1 MIQIGGNERKI
12 IVIIAVIICLFLI
25 TGIFAR
31 KNQSKRSSKTA
42 ETTGRIEIRGFDWG
56 PAITKAI
63 IRFPHDL
70 KKDQILSAD
79 IFRVKEKKK
88 GGNSAVSSERTI
100 TDIYF
105 SDENGNR
112 AAPADTE
119 TGISFIT
126 LELQYSPEEGSPFYY
141 DSASF
146 NYWYKSYSMEIKMQ
160 NGKTLLLS
168 NNEEVGL
175 ETVKITYEGKPNESV
190 ILPETENVYTS
201 GSFTGKEGNTL
212 TYASFA
218 PDNASETKKRPL
230 VIWLHGAGEGGTD
243 PKITLYGNKVTALF
257 SEEFQ
262 DTMNGAYVLVPQT
275 PAIWKLNEKG
285 EYFST
290 QYPGEHSFFLH
301 DLKELIDEY
310 ADSNHVDKDR
320 IIVGG
325 CSNGGFMTMD
335 LILNYPDFFAAAFP
349 ICEMYE
355 PELIPDEKLERI
367 KNLPMWFVFAQNDNT
382 VIPSVYEK
390 PLLRRLKQLGAGQNL
405 HISEFPDVH
414 DTSGLYYKDSKP
426 YQYYGHFSWIYFF
439 NNECFDGDLSL
450 WQWLSEQM
458 RD

>member
-12 IVIIAVIICLFLI
+12 IVIIAVIICFLI
-25 TGIFAR
+25 LGLLVK
-31 KNQSKRSSKTA
+31 KNMSKANSKTA
-42 ETTGRIEIRGFDWG
+42 EASGRIEIRGFDWG
-56 PAITKAI
+56 PAITRAI
-63 IRFPHDL
+63 IKFPLAL

-79 IFRVKEKKK
+79 MFQVKEKKK
-88 GGNSAVSSERTI
+88 GNKSSVSTERKI

-112 AAPADTE
+112 AVSADTE
-119 TGISFIT
+119 TEPSFIT

-141 DSASF
+141 DPASF
-146 NYWYKSYSMEIKMQ
+146 NYWYKSYLMEIKMQ
-160 NGKTLLLS
+160 KGKTLLLS
-168 NNEEVGL
+168 NNEEIGL
-175 ETVKITYEGKPNESV
+175 ETVKISFADKANESV
-190 ILPETENVYTS
+190 LLPETENVYTS

-212 TYASFA
+212 AYASFV
-218 PDNASETKKRPL
+218 PDNASADNKRPL

-243 PKITLYGNKVTALF
+243 PLITLYGNKVTALF
-257 SEEFQ
+257 SEKFQ
-262 DTMNGAYVLVPQT
+262 NTMNGAYVLVPQT
-275 PAIWKLNEKG
+275 PTIWKLNEKG

-290 QYPGEHSFFLH
+290 QYPGERSFYLH

-335 LILNYPDFFAAAFP
+335 LILNYPDFFAAAYP

-355 PELIPDEKLERI
+355 PELIPDEKLEGI

-382 VIPSVYEK
+382 VVPSMYED
-390 PLLRRLKQLGAGQNL
+390 PLLQRLKQLGAGQNL
-405 HISEFPDVH
+405 HVSEFADVH
-414 DTSGLYYKDSKP
+414 DTTGLYYKDSEP

-439 NNECFDGDLSL
+439 NNECDADGYKAWDFI
-450 WQWLSEQM
+450 
-458 RD
+458 RDCLK